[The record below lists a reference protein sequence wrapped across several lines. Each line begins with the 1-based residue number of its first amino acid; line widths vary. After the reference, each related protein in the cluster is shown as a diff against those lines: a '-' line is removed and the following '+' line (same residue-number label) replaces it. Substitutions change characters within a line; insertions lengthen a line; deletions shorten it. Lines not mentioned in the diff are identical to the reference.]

1 VLVGIFGVA
10 EEGKKLLGSHGP
22 HVVVKL
28 LACHRFLRGIECVAA
43 FVGGQFN
50 GPAAHFDRSAVI
62 LA

>member
-22 HVVVKL
+22 HSWLSYSRAIVIIGFIRVSVGL
-28 LACHRFLRGIECVAA
+28 
-43 FVGGQFN
+43 GGQFN